1 MTRKIGAYSTVLTAT
16 PAVDTSAYSAGDL
29 IGTAEI
35 ALPLAVRGDGLRPAS
50 GIIQA
55 VIITDL
61 ADQSASIDVYFFD
74 RELTNTTFTDN
85 NPFDP
90 SDIDLLTLIG
100 VASLTS
106 HRSLNDNSNS
116 QLLNIG
122 LPFVLPATSHTLYVV
137 LVSIGTPTFGTTSDL
152 TLRVA
157 ILQD

>member
-16 PAVDTSAYSAGDL
+16 PAVDTGAYTSGDL
-29 IGTAEI
+29 IGAAEI
-35 ALPLAVRGDGLRPAS
+35 VLPLAVRSDGLKEAS

-55 VIITDL
+55 VIATDL
-61 ADQSASIDVYFFD
+61 ADNSANMDVYFFD
-74 RELTNTTFTDN
+74 RELTNTTFSDN
-85 NPFDP
+85 DAWDV
-90 SDIDLLTLIG
+90 SDVDLLTLIG
-100 VASLTS
+100 VAALTD

-122 LPFVLPATSHTLYVV
+122 LPFVLPATSAILYAV
-137 LVSIGTPTFGTTSDL
+137 LVSKATPTFATSSDL